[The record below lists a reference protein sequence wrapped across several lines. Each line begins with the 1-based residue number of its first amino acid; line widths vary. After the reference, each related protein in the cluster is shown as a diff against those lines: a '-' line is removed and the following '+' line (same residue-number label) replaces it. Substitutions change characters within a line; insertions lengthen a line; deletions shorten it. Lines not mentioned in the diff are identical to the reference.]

1 MSSKSSPLAPQT
13 LKNLCDKVYEKRK
26 LGSLEVEQAAKREKG
41 EKEADRRIRL
51 AHLARLLAG
60 RDFLGSSSPNARKG
74 GLLGLAAVAIG
85 VSSGADALSVADSP
99 DLVSALVP
107 PVLSCFS
114 DADMRVRYYAC
125 ESLYNI
131 SKVARQGIL
140 AFFNEIFDGLCKLA
154 ADPDVN
160 VQNGAGLLDRL
171 VKDIVTEGGQVD
183 VPRFIPL
190 LRERM
195 WVSHPACRRFLLGWI
210 GTLHAV
216 PGVDLLVYFPD
227 FGAALFHM
235 LRDPN
240 RGIRQQAD
248 ALLASLLQDVTK
260 SLQDRTDDFLAA
272 LVKVLTEE
280 TTEASGSSSARAA
293 LPWHTALVWIRALIS
308 SGQERLLVT
317 STVTDLTA
325 AIITSMGALEQL
337 DAGVSARATGG
348 APDEDDESTTGA
360 GVGVDDDDDEASGGS
375 GGGGGDGAASS
386 SASAGGTASPGAS
399 QRFQSSGSADTHQ
412 PLAEGATNGAGL
424 ASSQPDDGDL
434 AGEPLANLRDAIQT
448 DGARANAALVQ
459 LVRQA
464 PSLVIPCLPSLLT
477 MLMRQFQ
484 PHRATPTRVA
494 ALRWVLLLQEVIPSD
509 SFDRDAIDS
518 LHAVLLATLGDSS
531 ELVVRQDLEVL
542 AKMATEASHFDRLMR
557 SLMELFRADPALLE
571 SRCSLALRQLASH
584 LSPFALMRASAR
596 ILAQEADRD
605 FARVMMQALS
615 LVLLASAEF
624 APVRDSLAH
633 DQAAGKGGEALFAEL
648 YPAWCNAPTA
658 AVALC
663 LLCSRWSLAYQLL
676 RRFAQVEVTVS
687 LLVELDKLV
696 QLIESPVFVELRLA
710 LLEPAQNAGLY
721 HALYAILMVLPQSR
735 SYEILKERLS
745 AVQVLRGLDAPPQVA
760 KADAAAIE
768 TFLEVQRAHASHRAA
783 ARAAAAAAKR

>member
-1 MSSKSSPLAPQT
+1 
-13 LKNLCDKVYEKRK
+13 VYEKRK

-41 EKEADRRIRL
+41 EKESDRRIRL

-85 VSSGADALSVADSP
+85 VSSGPDALSVADSP

-248 ALLASLLQDVTK
+248 ALLAALLQDVTR
-260 SLQDRTDDFLAA
+260 SLSDRTDEFLAA

-280 TTEASGSSSARAA
+280 TMEASGSASARAA

-308 SGQERLLVT
+308 AGQERLLVT
-317 STVTDLTA
+317 ATVTDLTA

-337 DAGVSARATGG
+337 DAGVAGRGG
-348 APDEDDESTTGA
+348 AGAGDEDDEAAGA
-360 GVGVDDDDDEASGGS
+360 AGGDDDDEASGGGE
-375 GGGGGDGAASS
+375 GG
-386 SASAGGTASPGAS
+386 AGGLGVGSTGGHGTSSPGAS
-399 QRFQSSGSADTHQ
+399 QRFRSSSSADSHQ
-412 PLAEGATNGAGL
+412 PHAEAASNGAGVVT
-424 ASSQPDDGDL
+424 SQQDDGDL
-434 AGEPLANLRDAIQT
+434 TGEPLATLRDAIQT

-459 LVRQA
+459 LVRHA

-494 ALRWVLLLQEVIPSD
+494 ALRWVLLLQEVIPAD

-518 LHAVLLATLGDSS
+518 LHGVLLATLGDSS

-542 AKMATEASHFDRLMR
+542 AKMATEPSHFDRLMR

-633 DQAAGKGGEALFAEL
+633 NQVAGTDSDGEALFAEL

-663 LLCSRWSLAYQLL
+663 LLCGRWNLAYQLL

-696 QLIESPVFVELRLA
+696 QLIESPVFVELRLG
-710 LLEPAQNAGLY
+710 LLEPAKNAGLY

-745 AVQVLRGLDAPPQVA
+745 AVQVLRGLDAPPQVV
-760 KADAAAIE
+760 KADSAAIE